1 MVGSDATDDLAVIKV
16 SGVSGLTVATLG
28 SSANVKVGQQVV
40 AVGSPLGLSATV
52 TSGIV
57 SALNRPVRTAA
68 EDTQSQQQDQGPARP
83 GPEPGSDPDAAP
95 PARTP
100 C

>member
-1 MVGSDATDDLAVIKV
+1 VIGADVTDDLAVIKAG
-16 SGVSGLTVATLG
+16 SVSGLIPATLG
-28 SSANVKVGQQVV
+28 TSRDLQVGQGVV

-57 SALNRPVRTAA
+57 SALNRPVRTS
-68 EDTQSQQQDQGPARP
+68 DQQQSPQ
-83 GPEPGSDPDAAP
+83 AAQ
-95 PARTP
+95 ASRR